1 MKSYKIPQDLL
12 TPSIDRINFIYYE
25 NEKPTQRVKVMFTQ
39 NLVSF
44 IIEGEKE
51 IFHSEMP
58 IILRNKIAV
67 IKETNCLMTE
77 TKITS
82 NSKYKALLV
91 FFDNDTLTNF
101 KIKYQYIISK
111 LNKTKSTS
119 ISVIDNDIVLT
130 GYRNN
135 LVNILK
141 NNRQILTEE
150 IKQLKFEELF
160 LYLLQ
165 SYPNAITPILN
176 QNNDDSVLKFKLI
189 IENNSIA
196 NLTISELAFLCNM
209 SVSTFKRHFLKHY
222 QTSPQKWFYNKRMEY
237 AKSLLEKGKRPTEI
251 FSSVGYS
258 TLSNFLK
265 AFKEYSNNKKELTF

>member
-1 MKSYKIPQDLL
+1 MKSYKIPNDLL
-12 TPSIDRINFIYYE
+12 TTSIDRINFIYYE

-51 IFHSEMP
+51 IFYSEMP
-58 IILRNKIAV
+58 IILRNKIAI

-82 NSKYKALLV
+82 DNSYKALLV

-101 KIKYQYIISK
+101 KIKYQYILSK
-111 LNKTKSTS
+111 LNKTNSTS
-119 ISVIDNDIVLT
+119 IGVIDNDIILT

-135 LVNILK
+135 LVSILK
-141 NNRQILTEE
+141 NKHQILTQE

-165 SYPNAITPILN
+165 TYPNKITPILN
-176 QNNDDSVLKFKLI
+176 QNNDATVVNFKLI

-196 NLTISELAFLCNM
+196 NLTLSELAFLCNM
-209 SVSTFKRHFLKHY
+209 SISTFKRHFIKHY
-222 QTSPQKWFYNKRMEY
+222 HISPQKWFFNKRMEF
-237 AKSLLEKGKRPTEI
+237 AKSLLEKGKKSSEI
-251 FSSVGYS
+251 YSKIGYS

-265 AFKEYSNNKKELTF
+265 SYKEYSNNN